1 MRKYLTTAAVAAAF
15 MSFAATS
22 PAAAQEPGGLPGAMP
37 APAAAYGSLVTAM
50 THAHLQLQAVSETEL
65 ETAQIAL
72 IDIADVVPEA
82 QDQAYTDLLTQH
94 NDHIVALRTGLK
106 ENEAFAL
113 RLTPFLTAAE
123 IEEEPAVFMKRVIAI
138 DVDRDGNAIAI
149 YYDGRR

>member
-1 MRKYLTTAAVAAAF
+1 MRKYLSTAAVAAAF
-15 MSFAATS
+15 MSFGATS
-22 PAAAQEPGGLPGAMP
+22 PAAAQETGGLPGAMP

-50 THAHLQLQAVSETEL
+50 THAHLQLEAVSETEL

-82 QDQAYTDLLTQH
+82 QVQAYTDLLTQH

-106 ENEAFAL
+106 ENEALAL
-113 RLTPFLTAAE
+113 RLAPFLTAAE
-123 IEEEPAVFMKRVIAI
+123 IEEEPAVFMERVIAI
-138 DVDRDGNAIAI
+138 EVDRDGNAIAI